1 MTNKTPRL
9 SVVSADTICYFAIV
23 TFMTETGPETFAETV
38 HLDPKMKDMD
48 RCRAVFSAIPGF
60 PGRQAV
66 AFCSV
71 EPNRLS
77 EAGEECEAFAFSTYV
92 AKGGGVKYSSDRVT
106 NSDPAPEEQIQGQT
120 WTDHY
125 LEGTTREL
133 LYRGFVSMVPIA
145 SWPFSASRSSS
156 ARSTRSAPLDGR

>member
-9 SVVSADTICYFAIV
+9 SVVSADTIAYFAIV
-23 TFMTETGPETFAETV
+23 TFMTGTGPETFAETV
-38 HLDPKMKDMD
+38 HLDPKLADMD

-66 AFCSV
+66 TFCSV

-77 EAGEECEAFAFSTYV
+77 EAGEEYEAFVFSTHV
-92 AKGGGVKYSSDRVT
+92 AGGGGVKYSSNRVT
-106 NSDPAPEEQIQGQT
+106 NSDSAPEEQIQGEI

-125 LEGTTREL
+125 LDGMTREL
-133 LYRGFVSMVPIA
+133 LYRGTVSKAPYSVVA
-145 SWPFSASRSSS
+145 VLGFSIVFSKI
-156 ARSTRSAPLDGR
+156 D